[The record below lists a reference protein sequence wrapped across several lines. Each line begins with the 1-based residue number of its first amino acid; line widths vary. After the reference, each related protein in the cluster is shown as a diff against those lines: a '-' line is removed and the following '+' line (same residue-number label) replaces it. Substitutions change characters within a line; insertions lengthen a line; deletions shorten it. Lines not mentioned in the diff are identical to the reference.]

1 MYQLKI
7 GSIPLPKVY
16 VCEPGEAKVARDKG
30 IPFIVKPE
38 GWSDDMLVKAALYHT
53 LCRMFPYINWAKR
66 FFDESCYEIEGSL
79 PIVNVPAEYRE
90 NPGFDTNNGGTDEMQ
105 VSDGYR
111 MTAGGFDE
119 DGDESWRNNT
129 LKDFFGDFGS
139 YVNLEELQ
147 QLKLL
152 PKWMDDIATAIKCNF
167 NSMAYWDGYNK
178 KLGLCTGYYSYG
190 TDAPNLIIL
199 DVSGSIPRGVAYTM
213 ITIIDTLRHQ
223 ANADLI
229 ITSGRSK
236 YWAANEELP
245 TPQELRGLIGGC
257 NEATQF
263 YEILRTKILGKHWGN
278 VIIFGDNDAPT
289 ELRHFWGWGERRG
302 DKAKKRAEEAAIKD
316 SEVQSTRIDN
326 IMAFHTYADDTIP
339 GYGLW
344 TVQAAPN
351 APVEYNTEW
360 TEFR

>member
-1 MYQLKI
+1 MHQLKI
-7 GSIPLPKVY
+7 GNIQLKKVY
-16 VCEPGEAKVARDKG
+16 VCSPSEAKDARAKG
-30 IPFIVKPE
+30 IPYIVKPKSWTDE
-38 GWSDDMLVKAALYHT
+38 QLAKAVLYRT
-53 LCRMFPYINWAKR
+53 LCKLFPYINWANR
-66 FFDESCYEIEGSL
+66 FFGCAEWNAEKRM

-90 NPGFDTNNGGTDEMQ
+90 NPGFDTNGCATDEMQ

-119 DGDESWRNNT
+119 DGDESWRTNSIGE
-129 LKDFFGDFGS
+129 FFGDFGS

-147 QLKLL
+147 QLRIL
-152 PKWMDDIATAIKCNF
+152 PQWMDDIATAIKTNF
-167 NSMAYWDGYNK
+167 NSMAWWDGYNK
-178 KLGLCTGYYSYG
+178 KLGVPTGYYSDG
-190 TDAPNLIIL
+190 SDAPNLIIL
-199 DVSGSIPRGVAYTM
+199 DTSGSIPRGIAFTM
-213 ITIIDTLRHQ
+213 ISLIDTLRHQ

-245 TPQELRGLIGGC
+245 EPEELKGLVGGC

-263 YEILRTKILGKHWGN
+263 YQILRNRILGKHWGN

-289 ELRHFWGWGERRG
+289 DRRLYHG
-302 DKAKKRAEEAAIKD
+302 ANRDKQRDKAAIKD
-316 SEVQSTRIDN
+316 TELQSTRIDN
-326 IMAFHTYADDTIP
+326 IMAFHTYSKDVP

-344 TVQAAPN
+344 AQQAAPN
-351 APVEYNTEW
+351 APITFNTKW